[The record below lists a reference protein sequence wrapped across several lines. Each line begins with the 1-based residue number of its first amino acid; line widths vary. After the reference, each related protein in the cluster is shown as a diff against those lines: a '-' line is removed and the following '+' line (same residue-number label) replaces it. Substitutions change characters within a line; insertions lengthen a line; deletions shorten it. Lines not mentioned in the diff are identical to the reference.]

1 MQNISSNDSTCKIP
15 IHISQNV
22 QIESSDNLLVVG
34 APKQESAEK
43 ILIPNLLSGTG
54 SYLVIDPDGIIR
66 NKTKGTMEKM
76 GYKAYSCCIDNLII
90 SFYDYFLDEYHNIF
104 QENKIV
110 LYVEGGEQ
118 IKKNRVISDIT
129 LIIEDFL
136 NNDLVL
142 DPEQHLAVMINDFGN
157 LAGGVNFPYTLDKI
171 KESQISA
178 ILCTESL
185 LALAEKHYN
194 PMLTDVILN
203 SCKLKLFIKD
213 FDNYTLSYLNHAVAE
228 IENTE
233 DPIMSITDYRNPDFV
248 MNCHVRKKN
257 LTGFLKSM
265 AKDDFLLMEEEY
277 TYILDNVHNRL
288 YYGLYQKNKR
298 EKLKKPG
305 MFSVGLNQK

>member
-1 MQNISSNDSTCKIP
+1 MKSKS
-15 IHISQNV
+15 
-22 QIESSDNLLVVG
+22 ERL
-34 APKQESAEK
+34 A
-43 ILIPNLLSGTG
+43 
-54 SYLVIDPDGIIR
+54 
-66 NKTKGTMEKM
+66 
-76 GYKAYSCCIDNLII
+76 

-104 QENKIV
+104 QEKKIV

-142 DPEQHLAVMINDFGN
+142 DPEQHLTVMINDFGN
-157 LAGGVNFPYTLDKI
+157 LAGGVNFPYLLNKI

-203 SCKLKLFIKD
+203 SCKLKLFVKD
-213 FDNYTLSYLNHAVAE
+213 FDNYTLSYLNHVMEE
-228 IENTE
+228 IENE
-233 DPIMSITDYRNPDFV
+233 EEPAISIKDYRNPDFV

-257 LTGFLKSM
+257 LAGFLKSM
-265 AKDDFLLMEEEY
+265 NTDNCVLMEDEY
-277 TYILDNVHNRL
+277 TYVFDNL
-288 YYGLYQKNKR
+288 
-298 EKLKKPG
+298 
-305 MFSVGLNQK
+305 